1 MLRRA
6 FTVDGS
12 LFLAF
17 PSFGKSPAGQKSTPR
32 PRAHGETGRGP
43 TLQGG
48 RARVMVKVSMRSAEA
63 ALVDEATPLKQH
75 AELHPPAPRSAA
87 IDGLRPLLAL
97 RVVLGHVSEPRVA
110 DSEPGYDSIRLFWTA
125 AETSFVY
132 FVLSGF
138 VQGRSSR
145 PHPVGHGC
153 PPSRG
158 MVPRALPTPRAG
170 VLPMSQCP
178 RLLPHPHST
187 L

>member
-1 MLRRA
+1 M
-6 FTVDGS
+6 
-12 LFLAF
+12 
-17 PSFGKSPAGQKSTPR
+17 
-32 PRAHGETGRGP
+32 
-43 TLQGG
+43 
-48 RARVMVKVSMRSAEA
+48 MVKVSMRSAEA

-97 RVVLGHVSEPRVA
+97 RVVLGHVSGGVT

-145 PHPVGHGC
+145 PHPVGA
-153 PPSRG
+153 RR
-158 MVPRALPTPRAG
+158 RAVWFLARFLRLAP
-170 VLPMSQCP
+170 VCYQCHHAQGLC
-178 RLLPHPHST
+178 RTRIPHCST
-187 L
+187 GGAPQD